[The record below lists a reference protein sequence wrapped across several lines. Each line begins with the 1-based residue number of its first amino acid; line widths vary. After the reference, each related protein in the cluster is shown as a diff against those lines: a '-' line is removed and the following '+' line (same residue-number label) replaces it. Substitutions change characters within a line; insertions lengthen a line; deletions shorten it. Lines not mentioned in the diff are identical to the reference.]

1 MMMIIL
7 EHRQRPVQPCPYIL
21 IIVTKL
27 YSECQFQNFF
37 LKIKIKAVLVNL
49 FYLKINKL
57 KTEF

>member
-1 MMMIIL
+1 MMIIL

-37 LKIKIKAVLVNL
+37 FFKKNQSSFDL
-49 FYLKINKL
+49 FILFKNRQVK
-57 KTEF
+57 K